1 MQLPCKF
8 SNSKRFSFSKCG
20 GSPPKGK
27 RHSEGEEKDAR
38 HSLVVRS
45 ISSFQLEALAKSSR
59 EKRRSSSPTH
69 EVMEVVAA
77 IRAEA
82 EHQEVAAKAIS
93 SASLEEALKK
103 IQALKDDV
111 ELASHHS
118 QQSSSPGM
126 SAEPSQVEICLTE
139 PTSHPSEAVSVQVS
153 A

>member
-1 MQLPCKF
+1 MQLPSKF
-8 SNSKRFSFSKCG
+8 SNCKRFSFSKSG
-20 GSPPKGK
+20 GKNA
-27 RHSEGEEKDAR
+27 H

-45 ISSFQLEALAKSSR
+45 NSSFQLEALAKSAR

-82 EHQEVAAKAIS
+82 EQQEVAAKAIS

-103 IQALKDDV
+103 IQALKNDV

-118 QQSSSPGM
+118 QHSSSPGM

-139 PTSHPSEAVSVQVS
+139 PTFHPSEAVSVQVS